1 MKWDELAEQSCS
13 MARTLSV
20 IGDRWTLLILRDC
33 FLGVRRFD
41 AFQDRLGVTRGILS
55 DRLKQLTEAGVLKKI
70 AYQDRP
76 PRHEYKLTAKGLDL
90 YPVVLSI
97 VHWGDRHMAGDAGRP
112 VLHRH
117 QSCGHLFDPVLSC
130 SECGD
135 PLRPQEVDV
144 LPGPGRTDDR
154 HLPVTARRS
163 G

>member
-1 MKWDELAEQSCS
+1 MKWDELAEESCS

-135 PLRPQEVDV
+135 PLRPQEVQV
-144 LPGPGRTDDR
+144 LPGPGRADDR
-154 HLPVTARRS
+154 HLPVTTRRS